1 MSEEDRD
8 NGIWEYSTSCPSC
21 GSSDANQAYRHED
34 DTIDFYC
41 FACKKYDRGTHER
54 VEIEEETF
62 MSSEELDKILDYP
75 TGALEDRGIK
85 ESVSSL
91 YGVRLGLSTQDG
103 STVVKNYCPDTK
115 KGKITGY
122 EVRDIANKRF
132 SAIGDRKGS
141 LDLWGANVAKKNG
154 GMKLFITEGRNDAMA
169 LYQTIIDHT
178 PAKYKS
184 FLPSVVSLT
193 RGSGG
198 ALKDLVNNRE
208 FVEGYKEVILV
219 FDNDAPGEKATKD
232 VLKAFPEFKVAKLPL
247 KDANDM
253 LKAKRGKELYDACVW
268 KSSVARLGEVVQ
280 VDDNLIEEAL
290 TRPKMGLSTPWD
302 NLDKL
307 TYGVRPHTI
316 TILGAAPKQ
325 GKSEFKNQ
333 LVHHL
338 AMVHDR
344 KVGVYDLE
352 VHPVKTLK
360 QIASKEAKLNFLRPD
375 IEYTDELLKTTLEKF
390 KSNLYLYDRTGSRD
404 WDDIKVAIE
413 EQYLLD
419 GVCEFFLDPLTA
431 LVSRYTSSEAN
442 DKLNEIMTDLADIVN
457 KYPISIFCFSHINPK
472 PKASKSHEQG
482 GKVLSSEFTGS
493 RSLEKWSNLGLGLER
508 DRSDD
513 CPEEKRNTS
522 RVVILY
528 DRDFGNFGSV
538 EMFYNQETTEYL
550 QADVGFN

>member
-1 MSEEDRD
+1 
-8 NGIWEYSTSCPSC
+8 
-21 GSSDANQAYRHED
+21 
-34 DTIDFYC
+34 
-41 FACKKYDRGTHER
+41 
-54 VEIEEETF
+54 
-62 MSSEELDKILDYP
+62 
-75 TGALEDRGIK
+75 
-85 ESVSSL
+85 
-91 YGVRLGLSTQDG
+91 
-103 STVVKNYCPDTK
+103 
-115 KGKITGY
+115 
-122 EVRDIANKRF
+122 
-132 SAIGDRKGS
+132 
-141 LDLWGANVAKKNG
+141 
-154 GMKLFITEGRNDAMA
+154 
-169 LYQTIIDHT
+169 
-178 PAKYKS
+178 
-184 FLPSVVSLT
+184 
-193 RGSGG
+193 
-198 ALKDLVNNRE
+198 
-208 FVEGYKEVILV
+208 
-219 FDNDAPGEKATKD
+219 
-232 VLKAFPEFKVAKLPL
+232 
-247 KDANDM
+247 
-253 LKAKRGKELYDACVW
+253 
-268 KSSVARLGEVVQ
+268 
-280 VDDNLIEEAL
+280 
-290 TRPKMGLSTPWD
+290 
-302 NLDKL
+302 
-307 TYGVRPHTI
+307 
-316 TILGAAPKQ
+316 
-325 GKSEFKNQ
+325 
-333 LVHHL
+333 
-338 AMVHDR
+338 MVHDR